1 MVYLFIT
8 KDGKVEHF
16 ADKKE
21 AQKLYGYGEPDMEI
35 TEKQYDKAEGLFR
48 VIDGKIYLGKTKDEL
63 KEEKAQEKRNIR
75 NCYLMQTDKYLIP
88 DFPISDEKR
97 KEIKEYRQ
105 ILRDIPTQKGFP
117 DIEIPTIPVV

>member
-8 KDGKVEHF
+8 KDGNVEHF
-16 ADKKE
+16 TNLKE
-21 AQKLYGYGEPDMEI
+21 AQELYGLGKPDMEI
-35 TEKQYDKAEGLFR
+35 SEKQYDEAEGLFR
-48 VIDGKIYLGKTKDEL
+48 VIDGKIHLGKTKDEL

-75 NCYLMQTDKYLIP
+75 NCYLLQTDKYLIP

-105 ILRDIPTQKGFP
+105 ILRDLPTEKDFP
-117 DIEIPTIPVV
+117 DIEVPAIPVL